1 MSKILLIETATEVC
15 GAAIAIDG
23 VVAALEEVPESTNH
37 AALLT
42 LQIQSCLRQLN
53 LQPADLDA
61 VAVSAGPGSY
71 TALRVGVATAKG
83 LCYALQKPL
92 IGVNTLLALARASLE
107 SVRAASAPASP
118 EHYLLMPMLD
128 ARRNEIWTGIYD
140 VQLRELSAP
149 APLIMEHNL
158 FVNHLTQVE
167 DPGNKN
173 VLILSG
179 NGCFKAENV
188 APDKKTVFSDV
199 KKCSAAHLAY
209 FAEKYIQSFDFQD
222 LLHFEPVYMKPPN
235 ITMPNHTKN

>member
-23 VVAALEEVPESTNH
+23 VVAALEEVPESANH

-107 SVRAASAPASP
+107 SLHTAAAP
-118 EHYLLMPMLD
+118 ENCLLMPMLD
-128 ARRNEIWTGIYD
+128 ARRNEIWTGVYD
-140 VQLRELSAP
+140 AYLRELIAP

-158 FVNHLTQVE
+158 FVNYLTQVDGTE
-167 DPGNKN
+167 NQN
-173 VLILSG
+173 VLVLSG
-179 NGCFKAENV
+179 NGCFKAESV
-188 APDKKTVFSDV
+188 DSGKKTVFSDV
-199 KKCSAAHLAY
+199 KKCSASHLAY
-209 FAEKYIQSFDFQD
+209 FAEKYIQNAEYQD
-222 LLHFEPVYMKPPN
+222 LLHFEPLYMKPPN
-235 ITMPNHTKN
+235 ITTPNHIKN

>member
-23 VVAALEEVPESTNH
+23 VVAALEEVPESANH

-107 SVRAASAPASP
+107 SLYTTATP
-118 EHYLLMPMLD
+118 ENCLLMPMLD
-128 ARRNEIWTGIYD
+128 ARRNEIWTGVYD
-140 VQLRELSAP
+140 AYLRELIAP

-158 FVNHLTQVE
+158 FANHLTQVE
-167 DPGNKN
+167 GTENKN
-173 VLILSG
+173 VLVLSG
-179 NGCFKAENV
+179 NGCFKAESV
-188 APDKKTVFSDV
+188 DSGKKTVFSDV
-199 KKCSAAHLAY
+199 KKCSASHLAY
-209 FAEKYIQSFDFQD
+209 FAEKYIQNAEFQD
-222 LLHFEPVYMKPPN
+222 LLHFEPFYMKPPN
-235 ITMPNHTKN
+235 ITTPNHIKN